1 MTKTIK
7 LFLVL
12 SLMISFSAFFSR
24 NFVLAAT
31 QVDLAGYHNEEAVKT
46 GNQLLDRE
54 GLGQS
59 NVWIKHAMTTIR
71 YADAALVYAQKDYK
85 QAANSRMEKYIGEL
99 TDGISHLQAA
109 IDYAKKGSNI
119 LTTAQAMAN
128 AKKGMKF
135 IKNCQKDIVAMG
147 AKKLTLLSVE

>member
-1 MTKTIK
+1 
-7 LFLVL
+7 
-12 SLMISFSAFFSR
+12 MISFSAFFSR

>member
-1 MTKTIK
+1 MAKTIK

-12 SLMISFSAFFSR
+12 SLVISFSAFFSG

-31 QVDLAGYHNEEAVKT
+31 QLDLAGYHNEEAVKT

-54 GLGQS
+54 GLVQS
-59 NVWIKHAMTTIR
+59 NVWIKRAMTTIR
-71 YADAALVYAQKDYK
+71 YAEAALLFAQKEYK
-85 QAANSRMEKYIGEL
+85 QAANSRMEKYISEL
-99 TDGISHLQAA
+99 SDGIRHLQAA

-119 LTTAQAMAN
+119 LTTAQTMAN

-135 IKNCQKDIVAMG
+135 IKNCQKDIVALG
-147 AKKLTLLSVE
+147 AKRLTLLSVE